1 MATIKDY
8 LNYYKDTSF
17 DEYAFNELDNI
28 LFSELSYINWENIVS
43 NYSSKIRLDHAINI
57 FLGSLNDSTRE
68 GLSPFMKSNVENLK
82 IIQNSNRYQNC
93 FLANFR
99 NQVDEEKQ
107 FGALC
112 IYFNGG
118 DVYVGFKGT
127 DSTLVGW
134 KEDLALAYTFPTLAQ
149 KDAINYLNEVIGWK
163 DNTVYVGGHSKGGN
177 LAMCAYMYSNNKVKK
192 KVKNVFNND
201 GPGFRDTEYN
211 SFQYKEMLGKL
222 VMFVP
227 EDSIVGVLLNSPPSF
242 KVIKSTF
249 NGPYEHDCNS
259 WECFG
264 SFFVEGRL
272 GTLSKKFKERVDDI
286 VNSYDDKK
294 KEELVDT
301 FFTILQK
308 AGIKSF
314 NNVSSIEWNQVF
326 EIIKGISGIDNTT
339 RDLFL
344 DVFKSFINFQNKDKK

>member
-17 DEYAFNELDNI
+17 DEYAFNGLDNI

-112 IYFNGG
+112 IYFNAG
-118 DVYVGFKGT
+118 DVYVSFKGT

-177 LAMCAYMYSNNKVKK
+177 LAMCAYMYSNNKVKR
-192 KVKNVFNND
+192 KVKKVFNND

-314 NNVSSIEWNQVF
+314 NNVSSIEWNQVL